1 MRRPRSKHR
10 RRLPVVREWPLASE
24 IEDFL
29 EVDPLSLTADSGAR
43 VDEPADVE
51 LLREL
56 VVEHRLDAGD
66 APLAVTEA
74 LTCSSCMAYGLF
86 VRDDL
91 PEAVAQSLA
100 WLREAK

>member
-1 MRRPRSKHR
+1 M
-10 RRLPVVREWPLASE
+10 
-24 IEDFL
+24 
-29 EVDPLSLTADSGAR
+29 
-43 VDEPADVE
+43 
-51 LLREL
+51 
-56 VVEHRLDAGD
+56 VEHRLDAGD